1 MDFYSPQQGLSLAN
15 ELVAEGCSTFTFEEV
30 ERRLGKSK
38 TATANLLKRMEK
50 AGLIDR
56 VRRGHYAL
64 RQLGVLGTPAVA
76 EDIALSVGAA
86 FKGLPHR
93 IAGRSAL
100 YEHDLVVHPVRT
112 IQVAT
117 IRRVRTK
124 TLSGRRLKVV
134 IERLEKLEVGRI
146 PIRNSYISD
155 LHRAVLDAADRPRL
169 VGGAE
174 VLAEAVATAAPNL
187 KSDCPHRL
195 CQQPG
200 LRGSSSPARFARRH
214 LDTATAR
221 RRTRTHQTDY
231 RRSRPRAGF
240 QRIRGLA
247 GQTMASALAT
257 DRERTAVRRQTMSN
271 RARIIQQA
279 ARDGYPLSETVNE
292 KLRIRGFPSQG
303 GPPKPGLRTL

>member
-15 ELVAEGCSTFTFEEV
+15 ELVAEGCSTFTFDEV
-30 ERRLGKSK
+30 ERRLSKSK

-64 RQLGVLGTPAVA
+64 RRLGVLGTPAAA
-76 EDIALSVGAA
+76 EDVALSVGAA

-93 IAGRSAL
+93 IAWRSAL

-117 IRRVRTK
+117 IGRVRTK

-187 KSDCPHRL
+187 KSDVLIDYASSLGYAAALRRL
-195 CQQPG
+195 G
-200 LRGSSSPARFARRH
+200 SLADTLALRP
-214 LDTATAR
+214 
-221 RRTRTHQTDY
+221 
-231 RRSRPRAGF
+231 
-240 QRIRGLA
+240 LA
-247 GQTMASALAT
+247 GALEPIKRITA
-257 DRERTAVRRQTMSN
+257 DLDLEPGSNESVALRDKRWRVRWPRTVCELQS
-271 RARIIQQA
+271 
-279 ARDGYPLSETVNE
+279 VV
-292 KLRIRGFPSQG
+292 SQ
-303 GPPKPGLRTL
+303 